1 MEKKGE
7 SMMPKLFWKNYKKL
21 ILAAI
26 GIIAAGITI
35 YFAFLRNQ
43 ALMAVMKKLV
53 RILLPFLVGGVIA
66 YILSPVCSFLERH
79 LETLLKKICSPQK
92 SRKLAHTL
100 SSFGTMILFFLGF
113 SAFLWLLIPQLYD
126 SIYKLTISARVYG
139 WELYNRAQPLLEWL
153 NENME
158 WLGLDQELSASQ
170 WAATFQ
176 GYIQKFMN
184 SAMLDSVAGIASS
197 VTRSVATAG
206 KVVVNILVS
215 VIVSFYCLN
224 SRKKFMLQGRKL
236 IYATFSRKWA
246 EEILYRF
253 AFANRAFSGF
263 VSGRILDSAIIGCIC
278 FVGCSLMK
286 ITYAPLIAVIVGV
299 TNVIP
304 FFGPFIGAVPS
315 AILVLLENPIQ
326 ALYFIIFVVLL
337 QQFDGNIL
345 GPHILSSAVGVSS
358 FWVLFSILLFGGL
371 WGVPGMIL
379 GTPLFAVIYDI
390 IKDWVDSRLK
400 QKGLPTEAYR
410 YNPELSTQF
419 TMDEA
424 IPEESGQTEEDTSG
438 Q

>member
-1 MEKKGE
+1 MI
-7 SMMPKLFWKNYKKL
+7 PKLFWKNYRKL

-26 GIIAAGITI
+26 GIIAAGIAI

-43 ALMAVMKKLV
+43 ALMAALKGLV

-66 YILSPVCSFLERH
+66 YILSPICGFLERH
-79 LETLLKKICSPQK
+79 LETLLGKVCSRQK
-92 SRKLAHTL
+92 AGSLARTL
-100 SSFGTMILFFLGF
+100 ASFGTLILLFLGLG
-113 SAFLWLLIPQLYD
+113 AFLWLLIPQLYA
-126 SIYKLTISARVYG
+126 SVYKLTVSARVYG
-139 WELYNRAQPLLEWL
+139 WEIYNRAQPLLEWL

-158 WLGLDQELSASQ
+158 WLGLDKELSATQ

-176 GYIQKFMN
+176 DYIQKFFN
-184 SAMLDSVAGIASS
+184 SAMLDSVAGIASGI
-197 VTRSVATAG
+197 TRSVATAG
-206 KVVVNILVS
+206 KVLVNILVS

-236 IYATFSRKWA
+236 IYAAFSRKWA
-246 EEILYRF
+246 DEILYRF
-253 AFANRAFSGF
+253 SFANRAFSGF
-263 VSGRILDSAIIGCIC
+263 VSGRILDSAIIGFIC

-315 AILVLLENPIQ
+315 AVLVLLENPIQ
-326 ALYFIIFVVLL
+326 ALYFIIFVILL

-390 IKDWVDSRLK
+390 VKDWVNDRLK
-400 QKGLPTEAYR
+400 QKGLPTEAYH

-419 TMDEA
+419 TIDEA
-424 IPEESGQTEEDTSG
+424 KPAGNGKDEGNKTDG
-438 Q
+438 K